1 MPTALEKARQAP
13 DSMKARI
20 LAAARLLF
28 GEYGFHGVT
37 TRMIAK
43 EVGIDI
49 STLHYHWG
57 EKQDLYEAVLT
68 DLSDEISDKLVEIE
82 DLVHGKPLSVRLEV
96 AIDVMCDHLFG
107 NPESANLMLFS
118 HFSKNRLNS
127 EIHTHMT
134 RYLANIAVAMGL
146 AEDKA
151 HIPPQAN
158 ARVLAVWNSVINFA
172 AGESFF
178 RPMLKLDPQGYSDV
192 VKETL
197 KFILIPAFTQAGT
210 PLRGEK

>member
-20 LAAARLLF
+20 LSAARKLF

-57 EKQDLYEAVLT
+57 EKQELYEAVLT
-68 DLSDEISDKLVEIE
+68 DLSDEIRAKLVEIE
-82 DLVHGKPLSVRLEV
+82 DLVHGKPLAVRLEV
-96 AIDVMCDHLFG
+96 AIDVMCDHIFG

-118 HFSKNRLNS
+118 YFSKNRLTS
-127 EIHTHMT
+127 DIDVRLT
-134 RYLANIAVAMGL
+134 RHLANIAVAMGL
-146 AEDKA
+146 AVDKSQV
-151 HIPPQAN
+151 PPQAN

-178 RPMLKLDPQGYSDV
+178 RPLLRVDPQTYVQV

-197 KFILIPAFTQAGT
+197 KFILVPAFTQKG
-210 PLRGEK
+210 